1 MNQWNLKKICN
12 TQKNGKPRKLFE
24 KLYLGQWNG
33 KKIKLTIWQI
43 NLELYQ
49 NFCTYNVKN
58 CCLMD
63 SEEPKLKTEATH
75 CMLRYLSTKK
85 WKIPLQRAVWNT
97 KFLKFMNK
105 IEKPPAKVFLKDSCI
120 NLTFRNFTVK
130 TKNCQAKITLWKL
143 HSGQRNDKIIKPK
156 ILQ

>member
-12 TQKNGKPRKLFE
+12 TQKNGKPRKLWKTILRTMKWQKNQTYNLTNQSWTIPKFLYLQCE
-24 KLYLGQWNG
+24 KLLSHGLWRTQTEDRSN
-33 KKIKLTIWQI
+33 T
-43 NLELYQ
+43 LYAEI
-49 NFCTYNVKN
+49 FVI
-58 CCLMD
+58 
-63 SEEPKLKTEATH
+63 
-75 CMLRYLSTKK
+75 KK